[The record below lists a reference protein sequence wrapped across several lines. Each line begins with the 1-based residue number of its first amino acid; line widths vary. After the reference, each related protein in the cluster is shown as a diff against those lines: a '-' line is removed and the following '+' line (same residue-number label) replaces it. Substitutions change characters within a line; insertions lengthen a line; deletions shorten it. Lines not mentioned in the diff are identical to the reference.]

1 MEAGAAGG
9 RLEEGAGAVAPSP
22 LPKASSSRTQAQE
35 VNSSR
40 PTSEENRRREED
52 DNQLAKRLQEQEDLE
67 LAIRQSQLQQVQ
79 EEEVEMLLRQSQLQQ
94 NEQAEVEM
102 AIRQSQITHE
112 EENMRTVIERS
123 LEERGGIDIQIMILA
138 AIKYLESKYIT
149 AKPAQVKVTRTG
161 NCLPDSMVVI
171 TDPNV
176 NEQNLP
182 IKSSA
187 FRKDV
192 VNTAIQAIRTATE
205 AELKK
210 LMDLA
215 TRVEGEEGP
224 QNRQQLEALIR
235 SYGREYAYTKEGG
248 DIIALLTAFHLQ
260 RPILIVD
267 IHAKRSPSVGII
279 HPDLIFARNDA
290 SHPPSVP
297 LVLVRSADHFEP
309 LLIES
314 DSEANLWRIYNERR
328 QIDFPTE
335 ADAES
340 APAPATTFTTAET
353 ESQALPPPPTADSA
367 PVPATT
373 LTTAKAES
381 QAAPPPPTADLA
393 PVPAST
399 LTTAKAES
407 QAALPPTAAD
417 SAPATVTTTTTAKAD
432 SQAVQP
438 PPTADSAPAPAKTLT
453 TAEAESQAV
462 PPPTTADSAPAP
474 ATTLTTAEAESQAAP
489 SPSTTAPALQANPPL
504 PAATTASTLVAA
516 APPPTESG
524 PEPPIELAAA
534 PTAHVASGPTTSSTT
549 TEAES
554 QADGAFLRQ
563 LRDLPHVSDS
573 ESTFSAAVRRRQDAG
588 RPVHAP
594 LLQLTDVVNGSSTA
608 GLNVF
613 LSTELGVF
621 LNDLPNVQSQLLRQ
635 LRQYVLAPPGTRG
648 TTDEL
653 CRLMAEEV
661 PKVPQLNYHNDARPS
676 ESIDFLEALI
686 YSVGEVLTDDQKVE
700 FKKLVYVNFQVWL
713 NCLNCNNNTSATKSQ
728 LVLKLPLVDQHNRP
742 VGSLREALQS
752 LKDCNERHEVN
763 EACTAGCG
771 ARKTIKRSKIINPPR
786 VLYLYFDRHCRKAS
800 QKIEVN
806 YEIYLPQYQHHPFRL
821 NSIVSHTNDN
831 GFYADIVDGEQG
843 VWRSNQDQEPRQAL
857 EREYNDGQFN
867 GQIFVYERLPRTQ
880 SRY

>member
-1 MEAGAAGG
+1 MKFCFRDQNNREGENESALKKGEGGKVVNEVEAGAAGG
-9 RLEEGAGAVAPSP
+9 RLEEGVGADASTP
-22 LPKASSSRTQAQE
+22 LPKASSSRTQSQE
-35 VNSSR
+35 VSSDR
-40 PTSEENRRREED
+40 PTSEVNRRREED
-52 DNQLAKRLQEQEDLE
+52 DNQFARRLQEQEDLE
-67 LAIRQSQLQQVQ
+67 LAIRQQDQ
-79 EEEVEMLLRQSQLQQ
+79 EEEMEMILRRSQLQQ
-94 NEQAEVEM
+94 NEEAEVAM
-102 AIRQSQITHE
+102 AIVQSQITGE
-112 EENMRTVIERS
+112 KENLRNVIQRS
-123 LEERGGIDIQIMILA
+123 IDETGGLDIELMICK
-138 AIKYLESKYIT
+138 AITYLKSEHIT
-149 AKPAQVKVTRTG
+149 AKRAQVNVNRQG
-161 NCLPDSMVVI
+161 NCLPDSMVVT

-176 NEQNLP
+176 NQQNLP
-182 IKSSA
+182 IKSRE

-192 VNTAIQAIRTATE
+192 VKTAIQAIRTATE
-205 AELKK
+205 AELTK
-210 LMDLA
+210 LLDVA
-215 TRVEGEEGP
+215 AGIEGEHGP
-224 QNRQQLEALIR
+224 QNRQQLEDLISR
-235 SYGREYAYTKEGG
+235 YGRDHAYLKEGG
-248 DIIALLTAFHLQ
+248 DMFALLTAFHLQ

-267 IHAKRSPSVGII
+267 IHAKRSPSVAII
-279 HPDLIFARNDA
+279 HPDLIFGTNDA
-290 SHPPSVP
+290 RHPPSVP

-309 LLIES
+309 LLIEA

-328 QIDFPTE
+328 QSDFPTE
-335 ADAES
+335 ADS
-340 APAPATTFTTAET
+340 ATAPATTETTVA
-353 ESQALPPPPTADSA
+353 
-367 PVPATT
+367 
-373 LTTAKAES
+373 AES
-381 QAAPPPPTADLA
+381 QAAP
-393 PVPAST
+393 
-399 LTTAKAES
+399 
-407 QAALPPTAAD
+407 Q
-417 SAPATVTTTTTAKAD
+417 
-432 SQAVQP
+432 
-438 PPTADSAPAPAKTLT
+438 
-453 TAEAESQAV
+453 
-462 PPPTTADSAPAP
+462 
-474 ATTLTTAEAESQAAP
+474 
-489 SPSTTAPALQANPPL
+489 PSTTARPLQTHPPL
-504 PAATTASTLVAA
+504 PAATTASTKVAAAPPPTASAPEPQTELTSPAPPTEHAASGPAKSSATTEAESHAALPPSTTAPQLQAGPPLPAATTASTIVAA
-516 APPPTESG
+516 APPPTESP
-524 PEPPIELAAA
+524 PEPPTELAAA

-573 ESTFSAAVRRRQDAG
+573 ESAFSAAVRRRQDAG

-594 LLQLTDVVNGSSTA
+594 LLQLRDVVNGSSTA

-661 PKVPQLNYHNDARPS
+661 LKVPHLNYHNDARPS

-686 YSVGEVLTDDQKVE
+686 YSVGEVLSEDQKVE

-763 EACTAGCG
+763 KACTAGCG

-786 VLYLYFDRHCRKAS
+786 VLYLYFDRHRRKAS

-857 EREYNDGQFN
+857 EREYNEGQFN
-867 GQIFVYERLPRTQ
+867 GHIFVYERLPRTQ
-880 SRY
+880 SRS